1 LIFIFTCEQVKQSN
15 ENIFLKLCKNFPLTL
30 VLMLPFKIG
39 DGLLLDLFFGK
50 LKLSQI
56 KLTFSHLG
64 HYFNL

>member
-1 LIFIFTCEQVKQSN
+1 
-15 ENIFLKLCKNFPLTL
+15 
-30 VLMLPFKIG
+30 MLPFKIG

-50 LKLSQI
+50 FKLISVSET